1 MHTWMLVSSLVG
13 AALVMAWRMR
23 ETARPITIP
32 RIVIPPLGMGTGFSM
47 FAYAP
52 ARIPALWALAA
63 FVLGAIVFSY
73 PLVRSSK
80 LVRTGDVV
88 VLRRSRAFLWIIVGL
103 FAVRFAARSY
113 VERYIS
119 PLQTAS
125 IFFVL
130 AFGMILTWRVRMLLE
145 YRKLQGLSADHVSAG

>member
-1 MHTWMLVSSLVG
+1 QWVMQTSLLVSSLVG

-23 ETARPITIP
+23 ETNRPVTIP
-32 RIVIPPLGMGTGFSM
+32 KIVIPPLGMGTGFSM

-52 ARIPALWALAA
+52 ARIPAVWALGA

-73 PLVRSSK
+73 PLVKSSR
-80 LVRTGDVV
+80 LTRQGDVV
-88 VLRRSRAFLWIIVGL
+88 MLKRSRAFLWIIVGL
-103 FAVRFAARSY
+103 FVVRFAARSY
-113 VERYIS
+113 VEQFIS

-130 AFGMILTWRVRMLLE
+130 AFGMILTWRVRMFFE
-145 YRKLQGLSADHVSAG
+145 YRKLQALPG